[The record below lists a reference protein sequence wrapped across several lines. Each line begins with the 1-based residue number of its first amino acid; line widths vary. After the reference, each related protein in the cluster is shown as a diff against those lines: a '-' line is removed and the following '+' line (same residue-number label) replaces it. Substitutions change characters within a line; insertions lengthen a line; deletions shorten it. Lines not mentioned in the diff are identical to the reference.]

1 MADAPETKDEL
12 EDATKDLRDA
22 LHQVGDRV
30 QEDLRDAMH
39 QVGDR
44 VEEGVARL
52 RPDRGIRKR
61 PVTTACVAGALG
73 FALGSDSGEAA
84 MIALLLL
91 GAALVLSNEAKVDE
105 HDQVERV

>member
-1 MADAPETKDEL
+1 MADAPEIKDEL

-30 QEDLRDAMH
+30 EDDLRDALH

-52 RPDRGIRKR
+52 RPDRGIRKH
-61 PVTTACVAGALG
+61 PLTTACVAGALG
-73 FALGSDSGEAA
+73 FALGSESGEAA
-84 MIALLLL
+84 MIALLML
-91 GAALVLSNEAKVDE
+91 GAALVFSNQAKVDE
-105 HDQVERV
+105 RD

>member
-1 MADAPETKDEL
+1 MADAPEIKDEL
-12 EDATKDLRDA
+12 EDATQDLRDA
-22 LHQVGDRV
+22 LNQVSDRV
-30 QEDLRDAMH
+30 QRTRDAMH

-52 RPDRGIRKR
+52 RPDRGIRKH

-73 FALGSDSGEAA
+73 FALGSESGEAA

-91 GAALVLSNEAKVDE
+91 GAVLMLSNEDKVDE
-105 HDQVERV
+105 RDKVERV